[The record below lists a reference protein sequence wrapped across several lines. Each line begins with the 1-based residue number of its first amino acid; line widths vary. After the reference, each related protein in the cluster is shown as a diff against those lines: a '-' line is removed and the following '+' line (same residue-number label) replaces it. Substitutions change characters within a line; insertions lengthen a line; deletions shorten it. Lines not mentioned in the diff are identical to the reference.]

1 MQLLL
6 DEQYEELRRVYDFNK
21 SVGLPVCLKDLDL
34 EKDDPLDDVLDAT
47 IVNQELD
54 HIPYPITKQM
64 VKETILKLE
73 DYK

>member
-1 MQLLL
+1 
-6 DEQYEELRRVYDFNK
+6 
-21 SVGLPVCLKDLDL
+21 
-34 EKDDPLDDVLDAT
+34 LDAT

-64 VKETILKLE
+64 VKDTILKLE